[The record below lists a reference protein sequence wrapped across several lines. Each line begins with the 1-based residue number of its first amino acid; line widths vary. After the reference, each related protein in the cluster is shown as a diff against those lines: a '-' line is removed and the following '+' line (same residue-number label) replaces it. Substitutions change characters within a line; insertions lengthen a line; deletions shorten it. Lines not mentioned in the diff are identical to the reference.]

1 MSEYDALFP
10 RLIASPYIYIVCR
23 LYIQRIP
30 KSRITARLIGALC
43 AVRMLIEKQNQNQSN
58 IAGFVTIFW
67 QGVLKLGMVYA
78 ILPPPLCPTR
88 QQQCVNLV
96 PIYSICLVILWLTI
110 VCSGLHMWWFHPG
123 NPLTNGPCFKATR
136 AMSSWGRKEVTPVG
150 RKLQLEPRFFLSHLS
165 TLR

>member
-23 LYIQRIP
+23 LYIQHIP

-43 AVRMLIEKQNQNQSN
+43 AVGMLIEKQNQNQSN

-96 PIYSICLVILWLTI
+96 PIYSTD
-110 VCSGLHMWWFHPG
+110 G
-123 NPLTNGPCFKATR
+123 NPLIATP
-136 AMSSWGRKEVTPVG
+136 ENCNLPIDCN
-150 RKLQLEPRFFLSHLS
+150 FFLQPNQAYYKSG
-165 TLR
+165 

>member
-10 RLIASPYIYIVCR
+10 RLIASPYIYIVYR
-23 LYIQRIP
+23 LYIQHIP

-43 AVRMLIEKQNQNQSN
+43 AVCMLIEKQNQNQSN

-136 AMSSWGRKEVTPVG
+136 VRLCLLGAGR
-150 RKLQLEPRFFLSHLS
+150 RSHL
-165 TLR
+165 LEENCN